1 MGGMLVRG
9 VAVIAAIVL
18 LMSCRDSKRATPAP
32 IASMSASAS
41 STAPMKPSATT
52 PSAAPSATIA
62 TIATIAT
69 SAAPPKPTLPGDAG
83 ASSCRILYGPAL
95 QAWRGPAAIHAGK
108 DALDVVFNEDG
119 KPHALSVPI
128 APLDAKFAA
137 SPPPSAPATIA
148 SASYPPCAFGA
159 SFVFCA
165 SKAGDV
171 SRSPRAGG
179 AAKIVGAAR
188 SGTRIDA
195 ATIGG
200 DHALMAYLASRKTT
214 EGWTSE
220 AWAVVD
226 ESPPVRI
233 SEDGSGATALDLA
246 PRGKTVVAMMLD
258 ARSALTPVHA
268 RVLTFADK
276 LDIGKD
282 AVVFVGGPPERHT
295 ASTIATPAG
304 SGAGWVLLPI
314 AKDIATFGMAAIH
327 VDEPPKVDSPVVWST
342 YPNGIDPA
350 PMAATQGRSPMYVA
364 RVRPVAP
371 EPGAA
376 KGLEIGRLGD
386 DGAFTSYG
394 FVSATGAVTDV
405 AIDVDAAGGVWLA
418 YGDAAGTWLERR
430 ACP

>member
-1 MGGMLVRG
+1 M
-9 VAVIAAIVL
+9 
-18 LMSCRDSKRATPAP
+18 
-32 IASMSASAS
+32 
-41 STAPMKPSATT
+41 
-52 PSAAPSATIA
+52 
-62 TIATIAT
+62 
-69 SAAPPKPTLPGDAG
+69 LPGDAG
-83 ASSCRILYGPAL
+83 ASSCRLLYGPAL

-108 DALDVVFNEDG
+108 DTVDVVFNDEG
-119 KPHALSVPI
+119 KPRALSVAI
-128 APLDAKFAA
+128 APLPAKPAA
-137 SPPPSAPATIA
+137 STPVSPPPPPAAIA
-148 SASYPPCAFGA
+148 SASYPPCAFGGA
-159 SFVFCA
+159 FVFCA
-165 SKAGDV
+165 NKAGEV

-179 AAKIVGAAR
+179 TAKVVGAAR

-195 ATIGG
+195 TAIGG
-200 DHALMAYLASRKTT
+200 DHSLMAYLASRKTT

-246 PRGKTVVAMMLD
+246 PRGTTVVAMMLD

-268 RVLTFADK
+268 RELTFADK

-304 SGAGWVLLPI
+304 GGAGWVLLPI

-327 VDEPPKVDSPVVWST
+327 VDEPPKVDSPMVWSI

-350 PMAATQGRSPMYVA
+350 PIAATQGRSPMYVA

-376 KGLEIGRLGD
+376 KGLEIGRLGES
-386 DGAFTSYG
+386 GVFTSYG
-394 FVSATGAVTDV
+394 FVSTTGAVTDV
-405 AIDVDAAGGVWLA
+405 AIDVDAAGGVWLV
-418 YGDAAGTWLERR
+418 YGDGAGTWVERR
-430 ACP
+430 ACPG